1 MPSILLIRHGQA
13 SFGGENY
20 DVLSPLGEAQAGV
33 VADEFGA
40 RDPRP
45 DTVVSGSLARQ
56 RDTATPVAEALGLEL
71 GVDPRWDEYD
81 MDRILARHSDS
92 PIRTTSHGAHGQP
105 TVSSRAFQD
114 LLEQALS
121 SWIEAGSRGGTALAG
136 SDGSAETWPEFAART
151 RAALGE
157 LAGSLASGETALVF
171 TSGGVLAAICA
182 GLLGLG
188 PRGFLAL
195 NRVAVNA
202 AITRIAHGRSGTTLI
217 SFNEH
222 GHLERRDRGLVTY
235 R

>member
-13 SFGGENY
+13 SFGGDDY
-20 DVLSPLGEAQAGV
+20 DVLSPLGEAQAAA
-33 VADEFGA
+33 VADELGD

-45 DTVVSGSLARQ
+45 ARAVSGALVRQ
-56 RDTATPVAEALGLEL
+56 RDTAAPVASALGLEV
-71 GVDPRWDEYD
+71 GIDPRWDEYD

-92 PIRTTSHGAHGQP
+92 SIRTTSHGAHGQP
-105 TVSSRAFQD
+105 TISSRAFQD
-114 LLEQALS
+114 LLEQALAN
-121 SWIEAGSRGGTALAG
+121 WIEAGSAGG
-136 SDGSAETWPEFAART
+136 DDETWPQFAART
-151 RAALGE
+151 SAALGE
-157 LAGSLASGETALVF
+157 LAGSLASGQTAVAF

-188 PRGFLAL
+188 TAGFLAL

-202 AITRIAHGRSGTTLI
+202 SITRIASGRRGATLI

-222 GHLERRDRGLVTY
+222 GHLDRRDSGLVTY